1 MKKIYASILAF
12 GVAFGATAQ
21 MAQQSAQLVKG
32 ITNSSTIALEQTVS
46 TPSVFATGDTIGGL
60 YYDFSVSANWTFG
73 NEAGTTGSWVIGTDA
88 PSGDFP
94 IDVILSATAAN
105 GFALY
110 DSDLLCGTDNA
121 FVQMANPVDLS
132 GEASVAIRFQQY
144 YSKFQDQTFVEVST
158 DGTNWTSY
166 EVNAAVAVNAATDNP
181 DELEVNISGVAA
193 NQPQVWV
200 RFRFMGACDYAWMI
214 DDVVF
219 VEGAASDLAMNDVWH
234 GDIINAFEYQQ
245 IPLAQARE
253 VVIGATCENRGA
265 VAQTNAIYTFDISD
279 GSSSVAS
286 GTFPAN
292 NVSMASTAYDTTWY
306 DSGFTPSELGDYTVT
321 VSVAS
326 DEVDEV
332 PGNNEEISAFK
343 MTNNIYAHDDE
354 DNIEFILTGGDI
366 DGTTTS
372 NEFKVGVYYE
382 MSAAANLTAVQVA
395 FGRLTT
401 TTACIVEVFES
412 SDLSNA
418 LATTVYD
425 ILPSEVG
432 SGGVSI
438 LVDILIEDG
447 EGILLDADVIYLISI
462 GNTGEGEELYIE
474 ASAGDADNGQL
485 RYGPFG
491 VGGSIDWYTG
501 YTTSPTI
508 RGNFDA
514 TISVEENEDV
524 SGVTIYPNPTTDNL
538 NINFVSKENQNVT
551 INVIGVDG
559 GLVFSEN
566 LTTKVGQ
573 ASRTTVDFANLAKGI
588 YMVQLVGANSS
599 LTERVIVQ

>member
-1 MKKIYASILAF
+1 MKKIYASMLAF

-21 MAQQSAQLVKG
+21 MAQHSVQQIKK
-32 ITNSSTIALEQTVS
+32 IANHSNTVGLQQPVS
-46 TPSVFATGDTIGGL
+46 TPSVFAAGDTIGGL

-73 NEAGTTGSWVIGTDA
+73 NEGGTTGSWVVGTDV

-94 IDVILSATAAN
+94 TDGILSTTAAN

-110 DSDLLCGTDNA
+110 DSDLICGSSDNA
-121 FVQMANPVDLS
+121 FLQLANPVDLS
-132 GEASVAIRFQQY
+132 GEASVAVRFQQHY
-144 YSKFQDQTFVEVST
+144 RKYQDQTFVEVSV
-158 DGTNWTSY
+158 DGANWTSY
-166 EVNAAVAVNAATDNP
+166 EVNDALDVNATTDNP
-181 DELEVNISGVAA
+181 DLVEVNISGTAA
-193 NQPQVWV
+193 NQAQVWV
-200 RFRFMGACDYAWMI
+200 RFRFMGACDYSWQV
-214 DDVVF
+214 DDFAF

-245 IPLAQARE
+245 IPLAQAQE

-265 VAQTNAIYTFDISD
+265 IAQTNAIYTYDISD
-279 GSSSVAS
+279 GSTSVAS
-286 GTFPAN
+286 GTFPAS
-292 NVSMASTAYDTTWY
+292 NVSIASTAYDTTWY
-306 DSGFTPSELGDYTVT
+306 ASGFTPSALGDYTVT
-321 VSVAS
+321 VSVAA
-326 DEVDEV
+326 DQVDET
-332 PGNNEEISAFK
+332 PSDNEETSVFR
-343 MTNNIYAHDDE
+343 MTDNIYAHDDE
-354 DNIEFILTGGDI
+354 DNVEFILTGTDA
-366 DGTTTS
+366 DGNTP
-372 NEFKVGVYYE
+372 EFKIGVYYE

-401 TTACIVEVFES
+401 TAACIVEVFEAG
-412 SDLSNA
+412 DLSNA

-425 ILPSEVG
+425 ILPGDVG
-432 SGGVSI
+432 DGSVSI

-447 EGILLDADVIYLISI
+447 DGILLDADAVYLISI

-474 ASAGDADNGQL
+474 ASAGDADRGQL

-491 VGGSIDWYTG
+491 AGGSIDWYTG

-514 TISVEENEDV
+514 TISIEENEDV

-538 NINFVSKENQNVT
+538 NINFVSKEDQNVT

-559 GLVFSEN
+559 ALVFSEN

-599 LTERVIVQ
+599 LTERVVVQ